1 MKPRALFGDD
11 DESLRKAFN
20 RFLSMKGFDVDEAST
35 PNELIES
42 TRNAYTNNRYGVII
56 TDLNY
61 EDYVNRLNGIEA
73 IKRIREF
80 DKLTP
85 IILQSGM
92 MDEELVKMAIESG
105 ANYAFPKLGLTH
117 VKEALESL
125 GYN

>member
-61 EDYVNRLNGIEA
+61 EDYVKNGAVSYYPNIEA
-73 IKRIREF
+73 IEEYSYRTMARKFAKVFNSVVKR
-80 DKLTP
+80 K
-85 IILQSGM
+85 
-92 MDEELVKMAIESG
+92 
-105 ANYAFPKLGLTH
+105 
-117 VKEALESL
+117 
-125 GYN
+125 